1 MELQLSDDEQLFYE
15 TTERFL
21 EDKTPVAELRARR
34 DDPVGYEEGFWAEG
48 VQLGWTSL
56 LVSEEDGGGSVS
68 GKGLKDL
75 ALVAHAFGK
84 AAAPGPLLGTN
95 IVAAALSRSG
105 TADQKS
111 SVLQGLLGGE
121 IVATW
126 AHAEP
131 HPNNGLGVIT
141 ATLTKAGAGYTLSGV
156 KSPVEQGAEASHFLV
171 SALLDG
177 APTLVLVA
185 ADAAGI
191 SSARMHSVDL
201 TKRFAQV
208 TFADTPVA
216 AGDLVGTPGGAAAEI
231 EYLTDVA
238 TVVLVNEMAGAFE
251 RAFAITLEWTFDRY
265 SFGRPLAS
273 YQEIKHRMADQKMWL
288 EASQAMA
295 NAAAS
300 AVQDADEDASVMASA
315 AKAYVSEFALA
326 ALQDDVQI
334 HGGIGV
340 TFEHDLH
347 LFLRRVTLNAGLHG
361 TKSDHRLRITELI
374 EAKEAAAA

>member
-34 DDPVGYEEGFWAEG
+34 DDPVGYEDGFWAEG

-84 AAAPGPLLGTN
+84 AAAPGPLLGAN

-105 TADQKS
+105 SAAQKEA
-111 SVLQGLLGGE
+111 VLQGLLGGE
-121 IVATW
+121 LIATW

-131 HPNNGLGVIT
+131 HPHNGLGEIT
-141 ATLTKAGAGYTLSGV
+141 ATLTKVGDAYTLSGV
-156 KSPVEQGAEASHFLV
+156 KSPVEAAAQASHFLV

-177 APTLVLVA
+177 APTQVLI
-185 ADAAGI
+185 AAGAPGV
-191 SSARMHSVDL
+191 SVTALHSVDL
-201 TKRFAQV
+201 TKRFGRVQ
-208 TFADTPVA
+208 FADTPVA
-216 AGDLVGTPGGAAAEI
+216 AGDVVGTPGGAAGEI
-231 EYLTDVA
+231 EYLTQVA
-238 TVVLVNEMAGAFE
+238 NVILVNELTGAFE
-251 RAFAITLEWTFDRY
+251 RAFALTLEWTFDRY
-265 SFGRPLAS
+265 TFGRPLAS

-295 NAAAS
+295 NDAAT
-300 AVQDADEDASVMASA
+300 AVQNQDEDADVLASA
-315 AKAYVSEFALA
+315 AKAYIAEYGTE

-347 LFLRRVTLNAGLHG
+347 LFLRRVVLNSGLHG
-361 TKSDHRLRITELI
+361 TVSDHRLRITDLL
-374 EAKEAAAA
+374 EAKEAAV

>member
-34 DDPVGYEEGFWAEG
+34 DDPVGYDEAFWSEG

-68 GKGLKDL
+68 GKGIKDL

-84 AAAPGPLLGTN
+84 AAAPGPLVTTN
-95 IVAAALSRSG
+95 LVAAALSRSG
-105 TADQKS
+105 TAEQKS
-111 SVLQGLLGGE
+111 SVLEGILGGR
-121 IVATW
+121 VASW

-131 HPNNGLGVIT
+131 HPNNALGTIT
-141 ATLTKAGAGYTLSGV
+141 ATLAADGDGYRLSGV
-156 KSPVEQGAEASHFLV
+156 KAPVEQAAQATHFLV

-177 APTLVLVA
+177 APTQVLVA
-185 ADAAGI
+185 ADAAGVVVDP
-191 SSARMHSVDL
+191 MKSVDL
-201 TKRFAQV
+201 TKRFGQV
-208 TFADTPVA
+208 SFSDTPVA
-216 AGDLVGTPGGAAAEI
+216 ASDVVGTPGGAAGDL
-231 EYLTDVA
+231 EYLTQVA
-238 TVVLVNEMAGAFE
+238 NVVLVNEMVGAFD

-288 EASQAMA
+288 EASHAMA
-295 NAAAS
+295 NEAAD
-300 AVQDADEDASVMASA
+300 AVQEGDPDAGIITSS
-315 AKAYVSEFALA
+315 AKAYVAEYGVE
-326 ALQDDVQI
+326 ALQDDVQL

-347 LFLRRVTLNAGLHG
+347 LFLRRMILNSGLHG
-361 TKSDHRLRITELI
+361 TLSQHRLRITELL
-374 EAKEAAAA
+374 EAKEAAA

>member
-21 EDKTPVAELRARR
+21 EDKTPVAVLRELRENAVGF
-34 DDPVGYEEGFWAEG
+34 DPSFWEEG

-84 AAAPGPLLGTN
+84 AAAPGPLLTTN

-105 TADQKS
+105 SPEQKS
-111 SVLQGLLGGE
+111 GVLEGILGGQ
-121 IVATW
+121 IAAW

-131 HPNNGLGVIT
+131 HPNNGLGTIT
-141 ATLTKAGAGYTLSGV
+141 ATLSKSGDGYTLTGV
-156 KSPVEQGAEASHFLV
+156 KAPVESAAQATHFLV

-177 APTLVLVA
+177 APTQVLVA
-185 ADAAGI
+185 ADAAGV
-191 SSARMHSVDL
+191 SVAPMGTVDL
-201 TKRFAQV
+201 TKRFGQV

-216 AGDLVGTPGGAAAEI
+216 AGDLVGAPGGAAGDL

-238 TVVLVNEMAGAFE
+238 NVILVNEMAGSFE

-288 EASQAMA
+288 EASQAVA
-295 NAAAS
+295 NDAAT
-300 AVQDADEDASVMASA
+300 AVQDADEDASVIVSS
-315 AKAYVSEFALA
+315 AKAYVSEYGLE
-326 ALQDDVQI
+326 ALQDDIQL

-347 LFLRRVTLNAGLHG
+347 LFLRRMTLNAGLHG
-361 TKSDHRLRITELI
+361 TKSDHRLRITDLL
-374 EAKEAAAA
+374 EAKEAAA